1 MASSAAPKL
10 DLDERLRAAGGRCE
24 CTGECGHNHRWSA
37 PELPLRCR
45 APHGCNVVRKLD
57 HPSCWRLAGTDAI
70 PLAYA
75 ELYSE
80 TITTVALTLV
90 KDKVY
95 CGFCRGQL
103 QRRARP

>member
-10 DLDERLRAAGGRCE
+10 DLDERLRAAGG
-24 CTGECGHNHRWSA
+24 WSA